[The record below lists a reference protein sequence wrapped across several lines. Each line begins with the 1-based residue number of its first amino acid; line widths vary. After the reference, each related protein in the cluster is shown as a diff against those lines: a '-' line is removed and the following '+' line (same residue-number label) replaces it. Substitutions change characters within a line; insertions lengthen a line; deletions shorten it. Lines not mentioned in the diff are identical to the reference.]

1 MSASA
6 PRFWRSLLFKIS
18 SFFIVL
24 SQFVAFATSSYSQEK
39 VLFLCAVFDFPSSS
53 DKKEAA
59 SLIMREYLDEKAP
72 HDVRVSA
79 ATRKAIEKKLKQ
91 GKLDDNLFEEAWK
104 EVEKDLAVYQQ
115 YEDKWLKV

>member
-1 MSASA
+1 M
-6 PRFWRSLLFKIS
+6 
-18 SFFIVL
+18 
-24 SQFVAFATSSYSQEK
+24 
-39 VLFLCAVFDFPSSS
+39 
-53 DKKEAA
+53 
-59 SLIMREYLDEKAP
+59 IMREYLDEKAP